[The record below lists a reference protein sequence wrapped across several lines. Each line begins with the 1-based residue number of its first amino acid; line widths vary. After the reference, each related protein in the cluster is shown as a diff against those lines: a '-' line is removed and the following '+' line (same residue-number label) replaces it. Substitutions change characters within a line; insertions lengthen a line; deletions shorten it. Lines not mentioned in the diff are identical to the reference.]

1 MTIQTFNNESVQ
13 VASHVELRGVSKRY
27 NIYNKPTDRLKEL
40 LFRNTRSYHQEYWAL
55 KDFSHTFQ
63 KHTTAVLGANG
74 SGKSTL
80 LQLMAGVVQPT
91 TGQLATRGRLTAIL
105 ELGAGFQPDYSGRE
119 NALLYGMILGIS
131 EEEMKERLP
140 EIKEYAELGDFF
152 DQPIKTYSS
161 GMVVRLAFAC
171 ATSVDCDIL
180 LIDEALS
187 VGDQH
192 FKMKCLKRIWKLQ
205 EDNKTIIFVSHNMQ
219 TVQDFCQSA
228 ILLNA
233 GKMICSGEVED
244 VIPVYEEMVSSKDSQ
259 AHKQFLNPSHLL

>member
-1 MTIQTFNNESVQ
+1 MNKTLTSPVIE
-13 VASHVELRGVSKRY
+13 VASHVELRNVSKRY
-27 NIYNKPTDRLKEL
+27 NIYDKPTDRLKEL
-40 LFRNTRSYHQEYWAL
+40 IWRNKKSFHKEYWAL
-55 KDFSHTFQ
+55 RNFSYTFER
-63 KHTTAVLGANG
+63 HTTAILGANG

-131 EEEMKERLP
+131 EEEMKDRLE

-152 DQPIKTYSS
+152 DQPLKTYSS

-187 VGDQH
+187 VGDEH

-219 TVQDFCQSA
+219 TVRDFCQSA

-233 GKMICSGEVED
+233 GEIVDAGEVD
-244 VIPVYEEMVSSKDSQ
+244 KIIPMYCDIVSSKESQ
-259 AHKQFLNPSHLL
+259 AHKTFRNTASVL

>member
-1 MTIQTFNNESVQ
+1 MTQNLNFSPTNID
-13 VASHVELRGVSKRY
+13 SHMELQDVSKRY
-27 NIYNKPTDRLKEL
+27 NIYDKPTDRLKEL
-40 LFRNTRSYHQEYWAL
+40 VFRNRRSYHKEYWAL
-55 KDFSHTFQ
+55 KNFSHKFDR
-63 KHTTAVLGANG
+63 HTTAILGANG

-91 TGQLATRGRLTAIL
+91 TGQIACRGRLTAIL
-105 ELGAGFQPDYSGRE
+105 ELGAGFQPEYTGRE

-131 EEEMKERLP
+131 EQEMKDRLD
-140 EIKEYAELGDFF
+140 EINDYAELGDFF

-187 VGDQH
+187 VGDEH
-192 FKMKCLKRIWKLQ
+192 FKQKCLQRIYKLQ
-205 EDNKTIIFVSHNMQ
+205 ENNKTIIFVSHNMV
-219 TVQDFCQSA
+219 TVEDFCQTA

-233 GKMICSGEVED
+233 GEVVAAGAVKD
-244 VIPVYEEMVSSKDSQ
+244 IIPQYEEIVCRKDSQ
-259 AHKQFLNPSHLL
+259 AHKRFINPAAIV

>member
-1 MTIQTFNNESVQ
+1 MLKTLTPNLNQIS
-13 VASHVELRGVSKRY
+13 SHVELRGVSKRY

-40 LFRNTRSYHQEYWAL
+40 IFRNRKSFHKEYWAL
-55 KDFSHTFQ
+55 RNFSHTFAR
-63 KHTTAVLGANG
+63 HTTAILGANG

-80 LQLMAGVVQPT
+80 LQLMAGVVHPT

-105 ELGAGFQPDYSGRE
+105 ELGAGFQPDYTGRE

-131 EEEMKERLP
+131 EDEMKDRLE

-219 TVQDFCQSA
+219 TVRDFCQSA

-233 GKMICSGEVED
+233 GEIVQAGEVEEI
-244 VIPVYEEMVSSKDSQ
+244 IPLYEDLVTKKESQ
-259 AHKQFLNPSHLL
+259 SHKVFINPDALV

>member
-1 MTIQTFNNESVQ
+1 MPNALNFTPEKLT
-13 VASHVELRGVSKRY
+13 SHIELRNVSKRY
-27 NIYNKPTDRLKEL
+27 NIYDKPTDRLKEII
-40 LFRNTRSYHQEYWAL
+40 FRNTRCYHKEYWAL
-55 KDFSHTFQ
+55 KNFSKKFER
-63 KHTTAVLGANG
+63 HTTAVLGANG

-80 LQLMAGVVQPT
+80 LQLMAGVVQPS
-91 TGQLATRGRLTAIL
+91 TGQIACRGRLTAIL

-131 EEEMKERLP
+131 EAEMNERLE
-140 EIKEYAELGDFF
+140 EINEYAELGDFF

-187 VGDQH
+187 VGDEH
-192 FKMKCLKRIWKLQ
+192 FKKKCLERIFKLQ
-205 EDNKTIIFVSHNMQ
+205 ENNKTIIFVSHNMQ
-219 TVQDFCQSA
+219 TVKDFCQSA

-233 GKMICSGEVED
+233 GEIVSSGKVSD
-244 VIPVYEEMVSSKDSQ
+244 IIPLYKEMVESKESRS
-259 AHKQFLNPSHLL
+259 HKRFINPTAIL

>member
-1 MTIQTFNNESVQ
+1 MSNNVQ
-13 VASHVELRGVSKRY
+13 NTEVSCHVELRDVSKRY
-27 NIYNKPTDRLKEL
+27 NIYDKPTDRLKEIL
-40 LFRNTRSYHQEYWAL
+40 LRNKRCFHKEYWAL
-55 KDFSHTFQ
+55 RDFSYTFER
-63 KHTTAVLGANG
+63 HTTAILGANG

-91 TGQLATRGRLTAIL
+91 TGQIATRGRLTAIL
-105 ELGAGFQPDYSGRE
+105 ELGAGFQTEYTGRE

-131 EEEMKERLP
+131 EEEMKDRLE
-140 EIKEYAELGDFF
+140 EINEYAELGDFF

-187 VGDQH
+187 VGDEH
-192 FKMKCLKRIWKLQ
+192 FKWKCLKRIAKLQ

-219 TVQDFCQSA
+219 TVRDFCHSA

-233 GKMICSGEVED
+233 GKIVDSGAVD
-244 VIPVYEEMVSSKDSQ
+244 DIIPQYCEIVKSKESQ
-259 AHKQFLNPSHLL
+259 SHKRFTSQPSIL

>member
-1 MTIQTFNNESVQ
+1 MNNTLIEPVEPIL
-13 VASHVELRGVSKRY
+13 SHVELRDVSKRY

-40 LFRNTRSYHQEYWAL
+40 MWRNKKSFHKEYWAL
-55 KDFSHTFQ
+55 RNFSYTFER
-63 KHTTAVLGANG
+63 HTTAVLGANG

-91 TGQLATRGRLTAIL
+91 TGQIATRGRLTAIL

-131 EEEMKERLP
+131 EEEMKDRLE
-140 EIKEYAELGDFF
+140 EIKDYAELGDFF

-187 VGDQH
+187 VGDEH

-205 EDNKTIIFVSHNMQ
+205 ENNKTIIFVSHNMQ

-233 GKMICSGEVED
+233 GQIVDAGAVEKI
-244 VIPVYEEMVSSKDSQ
+244 IPMYCELVSSKESQ
-259 AHKQFLNPSHLL
+259 EHKNFTQPASLL

>member
-1 MTIQTFNNESVQ
+1 MVSTINSNPVITG
-13 VASHVELRGVSKRY
+13 SHIELRDVSKRY
-27 NIYNKPTDRLKEL
+27 NIYNKPTDRLKEM
-40 LFRNTRSYHQEYWAL
+40 LFRNKRSFHKEYWAL
-55 KDFSHTFQ
+55 RNFSYKFER
-63 KHTTAVLGANG
+63 HTTAILGANG

-91 TGQLATRGRLTAIL
+91 TGQIASRGRLTAIL
-105 ELGAGFQPDYSGRE
+105 ELGAGFQPEYSGRE

-131 EEEMKERLP
+131 EDEMKERLE
-140 EIKEYAELGDFF
+140 EINEYAELGDFF

-187 VGDQH
+187 VGDEH
-192 FKMKCLKRIWKLQ
+192 FKKKCLKRIYKLQ
-205 EDNKTIIFVSHNMQ
+205 EDSKSIIFVSHNMQ
-219 TVQDFCQSA
+219 TVEDFCQSA

-233 GKMICSGEVED
+233 GEIVSAGEVKD
-244 VIPVYEEMVSSKDSQ
+244 IIPMYQEMVESKESQ
-259 AHKQFLNPSHLL
+259 AHKKFINPTAIF

>member
-1 MTIQTFNNESVQ
+1 MVSTINSNPVITG
-13 VASHVELRGVSKRY
+13 SHIELRDVSKRY
-27 NIYNKPTDRLKEL
+27 NIYNKPTDRLKEM
-40 LFRNTRSYHQEYWAL
+40 LFRNKRSFHKEYWAL
-55 KDFSHTFQ
+55 RNFSYKFER
-63 KHTTAVLGANG
+63 HTTAILGANG

-91 TGQLATRGRLTAIL
+91 TGQIASRGRLTAIL
-105 ELGAGFQPDYSGRE
+105 ELGAGFQPEYSGRE

-131 EEEMKERLP
+131 EDEMKDRLE
-140 EIKEYAELGDFF
+140 EINEYAELGDFF

-187 VGDQH
+187 VGDEH
-192 FKMKCLKRIWKLQ
+192 FKKKCLKRIYKLQ
-205 EDNKTIIFVSHNMQ
+205 EDSKSIIFVSHNMQ
-219 TVQDFCQSA
+219 TVEDFCQSA

-233 GKMICSGEVED
+233 GEIVSSGEVKD
-244 VIPVYEEMVSSKDSQ
+244 IIPMYQEMVESKESQ
-259 AHKQFLNPSHLL
+259 AHKKFINPTAIF